1 MERERVMIIK
11 AIIFAVLST
20 VIVLK
25 FRKEL
30 LAFRRH
36 GPYMFV
42 AAEGLL
48 LLFIFNGGSLFEDPF
63 TVRQSFSW
71 ALMMVS
77 AAFALFAFYGLRRY
91 GRAVQHWE
99 NTTRLVQE
107 GVFKYIR
114 HPLYA
119 SLMFLAAGM
128 LLKDVSLWAALAC
141 ILTVCFLVAAS
152 RVEERENA
160 AKFGEEY
167 ERYKLRTKRY
177 LPFIV

>member
-1 MERERVMIIK
+1 MAIK
-11 AIIFAVLST
+11 WIIFAVLST
-20 VIVLK
+20 VIVLM

-30 LAFRRH
+30 FAFRRH

-48 LLFIFNGGSLFEDPF
+48 VLFILNGGAMFESVF
-63 TVRQSFSW
+63 TVRQVLSW
-71 ALMMVS
+71 VLMIVS
-77 AAFALFAFYGLRRY
+77 AAFALLGFYGLKTY
-91 GRAVQHWE
+91 GRAVQNWE

-107 GVFKYIR
+107 GVFKHIR

-119 SLMFLAAGM
+119 SLMLLAMGM
-128 LLKDVSLWAALAC
+128 LLKDVSLWAASAC
-141 ILTVCFLVAAS
+141 IVALCFLVAAS
-152 RVEERENA
+152 RVEEGENA

-167 ERYKLRTKRY
+167 ERYALKTKRY